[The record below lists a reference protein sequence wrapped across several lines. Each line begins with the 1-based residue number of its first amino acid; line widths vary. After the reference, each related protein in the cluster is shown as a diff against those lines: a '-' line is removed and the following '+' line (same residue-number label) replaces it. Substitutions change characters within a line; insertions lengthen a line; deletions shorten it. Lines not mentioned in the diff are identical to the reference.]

1 MINKNSKIY
10 VAGHTGMVGTA
21 VLRVLKAKGFKKIFF
36 KKRKQLDLR
45 EQKKVFDY
53 ICKIKPDAVIICS
66 AKVGGI
72 KANNQ
77 YKGEFIYDNLS
88 IQNNVIHGSFKAKV
102 KNLIFLGSS
111 CIYPKHAKQ
120 PIKENDLLSGKL
132 EQTNEPYAIA
142 KIAGIKLC
150 EGYNFQYQTNY
161 KCLMPSNLFGPND
174 NYSSN
179 NSHFFPA
186 ILKKLY
192 LAKLQNKKKVV
203 FWGTGLPKRELTYVD
218 DVAEACIFFLKKKTK
233 SCLINIGS
241 GYEKRIKEYVNYVYK
256 IINSQSRI
264 IFNNNQS
271 LDGTPRKLL
280 DCSLAKKYGWYSKF
294 TFIDGFNITY
304 KDFLKN
310 KSRYLKMQ

>member
-10 VAGHTGMVGTA
+10 IAGHTGMVGSA
-21 VLRVLKAKGFKKIFF
+21 VLRILKARGFKKIFF
-36 KKRKQLDLR
+36 KRKNQLDLR

-53 ICKIKPDAVIICS
+53 IFKIRPDAVIICS

-77 YKGEFIYDNLS
+77 FKGEFIYDNLS
-88 IQNNVIHGSFKAKV
+88 IQNNLIHGSFRANV

-111 CIYPKHAKQ
+111 CIYPKYAKQ
-120 PIKENDLLSGKL
+120 PIKENYLLSGKL
-132 EQTNEPYAIA
+132 ESTNESYAIA

-150 EGYNFQYQTNY
+150 QSYNSQYKTNY

-186 ILKKLY
+186 IIKKLY
-192 LAKLQNKKKVV
+192 QAKLKNKKKVV
-203 FWGTGLPKRELTYVD
+203 FWGTGFPRRELTYVD

-233 SCLINIGS
+233 SFLINIGS
-241 GYEKRIKEYVNYVYK
+241 GHEYSIKEYVNYVAK
-256 IINSQSRI
+256 IINTRSKI
-264 IFNNNQS
+264 IFDNNIN

-280 DCSLAKKYGWYSKF
+280 DCSIAKKNGWRSKF
-294 TFIDGFNITY
+294 KFLDAFNCTY
-304 KDFLKN
+304 KDFLIN
-310 KSRYLKMQ
+310 KSKYLKT